1 MSLQSGT
8 LASRAILCLGLL
20 VSASCTKDAA
30 PVPIFSLAFPR
41 AQDSVLIGSTIQ
53 VVATPRDASGNTLAG
68 RRIQYSSQHTNV
80 AEVDSSGNITGKA
93 AATTT
98 ITATSEG
105 KSATLAVNVL
115 TPASRVIVAPV
126 SVDVPIGTIRQLV
139 ATPVTAASAALSGR
153 AVTWSSSNPNV
164 ATVQPGGQ
172 VIAVAVGTVTITAAT
187 ELERVSTGTPATGSA
202 TITVTDP
209 VVSVRM
215 TPNLPQT
222 IRIGNT
228 LQLNAQPLNAQQQ
241 PITRAVTW
249 ITNNSSVASVSATG
263 LVTGVGLGQ
272 TIIVAESEG
281 RQGTLQVT
289 VQPVPVAR
297 VDLAPA
303 DTVRI
308 FVGGLFQFSFVAR
321 DSANNA
327 LSLTGRTV
335 NWTSDN
341 FPVVNVNAAGVS
353 QGVSAGVGRIS
364 VTVDQVRSN
373 ETPVKV
379 SLVPVSTVTV
389 TPNGGQ
395 LKVGLVQQMTATLRD
410 SNGNILGNRPITWAV
425 SDTTL
430 ATITQAGVLQGVA
443 QGNVT
448 VSATAEGV
456 TGTALITIIP

>member
-8 LASRAILCLGLL
+8 LARRWILGLL
-20 VSASCTKDAA
+20 FLATVSCTKDSA
-30 PVPIFSLAFPR
+30 PVPIFTLAFPR
-41 AQDSVLIGSTIQ
+41 AQDSVLIGSTVQ
-53 VVATPRDASGNTLAG
+53 VVATARDVNGNTLSG
-68 RRIQYSSQHTNV
+68 RRIQYSAQHTNV
-80 AEVDSSGNITGKA
+80 AEVDSAGNITGKA

-105 KSATLAVNVL
+105 KSTTLAINVL
-115 TPASRVIVAPV
+115 TPATRIIVAPV
-126 SVDVPIGTIRQLV
+126 SSDLPIGTFRQLV

-153 AVTWSSSNPNV
+153 TVTWSSSNPNI

-172 VIAVAVGTVTITAAT
+172 VIAVSVGTVTITAAT
-187 ELERVSTGTPATGSA
+187 ELERIATGTAATGLA

-209 VVSVRM
+209 VVSIRM
-215 TPNLPQT
+215 TPNLPQI
-222 IRIGNT
+222 IRVGST
-228 LQLNAQPLNAQQQ
+228 LQLSAQPLNAQQQ
-241 PITRAVTW
+241 PVMRPVTW
-249 ITNNSSVASVSATG
+249 LSNNNSIATVSQSG
-263 LVTGVGLGQ
+263 LVTGTALGQ

-281 RQGTLQVT
+281 RQGTIQVT

-297 VDLAPA
+297 VDLTPS
-303 DTVRI
+303 DTVRV

-327 LSLTGRTV
+327 LSLQGRTV
-335 NWTSDN
+335 SWTSDN
-341 FPVVNVNAAGVS
+341 FPVVNVNAAGIS
-353 QGVSAGVGRIS
+353 QGISAGVGRIS

-395 LKVGLVQQMTATLRD
+395 LAVGFVQQMTATLRD

-430 ATITQAGVLQGVA
+430 ATITQAGVLRGVA

-448 VSATAEGV
+448 VSATAEGI
-456 TGTALITIIP
+456 TGNAQIMIVP